1 MSKKEVKTVKI
12 TENALVDLI
21 DEIVNEAVKEKKKE
35 WIAEQEAKEAT
46 ILENRINE
54 LEAKIKTITES
65 K

>member
-1 MSKKEVKTVKI
+1 MSKKDVKTVKI

-35 WIAEQEAKEAT
+35 WISEQEAKEAT
-46 ILENRINE
+46 ILESRINE
-54 LEAKIKTITES
+54 LEAQIKTITES